1 MHMVV
6 QIPAYNEAEM
16 IGKVIAEIPRRIP
29 GIERVTILVVDD
41 GSTDN
46 TGEIARM
53 AGADILIRHRRNRG
67 LAAAFQT
74 GCDMALGLG
83 ADIIVNLDADGQ
95 YDPADIPTLIAPILR
110 GEADIV
116 LGDRQVMRLSHFP
129 WHKRVLSAIGS
140 TIVRWASGL
149 DIPDAPSGFRAY
161 TREAALRLFVLS
173 DFSYTLEHLI
183 QASKRRL
190 AVTYV
195 PIRARPTTRPSRLH
209 RGLWD
214 FIKRQGVT
222 LIRAYAS
229 YEPLRA
235 FFYLS
240 LPFWLIGTIL
250 FARLAWFFVSEGF
263 VLRGHLQSLI
273 IATLSIIV
281 AFQIF
286 LFGLLA
292 DRIGDNRKLLE
303 ELLYRLRKLEE
314 QGCRFEEN
322 LTESEIK

>member
-1 MHMVV
+1 
-6 QIPAYNEAEM
+6 M

-140 TIVRWASGL
+140 AIVRWASGL

-229 YEPLRA
+229 YEP
-235 FFYLS
+235 
-240 LPFWLIGTIL
+240 
-250 FARLAWFFVSEGF
+250 
-263 VLRGHLQSLI
+263 
-273 IATLSIIV
+273 
-281 AFQIF
+281 
-286 LFGLLA
+286 
-292 DRIGDNRKLLE
+292 
-303 ELLYRLRKLEE
+303 
-314 QGCRFEEN
+314 
-322 LTESEIK
+322 